1 MLELRNLPLPPT
13 KPIQFNF
20 CELNNNNH
28 HYRTSNKEYFISLLN
43 HHSLFPN
50 SNSNSHGFFDLHQT
64 LPHSFPNRFF
74 LFLPFSQFQSPIPLL
89 RLPPSSFPQKTTPL
103 VFSLSVNRLFEL
115 LLLFLWNI
123 TSYYYMLIVIFLRF
137 LFSLYF
143 FHFSILMLSIVCF
156 CWIYLLYFLLLSSTL
171 CATWIFL
178 YQSFPVVR
186 MEFISC
192 NNFWNCI
199 YYYYII
205 WNWIST
211 LLNWR
216 CLLSVRPSST
226 AMSILL
232 GWTLLPGTSQFCSR
246 GY

>member
-103 VFSLSVNRLFEL
+103 VFSLSLSL
-115 LLLFLWNI
+115 LTVCLNCCYYFYGILLATTTCSLLFF
-123 TSYYYMLIVIFLRF
+123 SAFSF
-137 LFSLYF
+137 LFIS
-143 FHFSILMLSIVCF
+143 SIF
-156 CWIYLLYFLLLSSTL
+156 
-171 CATWIFL
+171 
-178 YQSFPVVR
+178 QS
-186 MEFISC
+186 
-192 NNFWNCI
+192 
-199 YYYYII
+199 
-205 WNWIST
+205 
-211 LLNWR
+211 
-216 CLLSVRPSST
+216 
-226 AMSILL
+226 
-232 GWTLLPGTSQFCSR
+232 
-246 GY
+246 